1 MFYIVI
7 LSSAF
12 IFAYLFSTLLQYVF
26 CCSVFWGVQ
35 RPDIIP
41 ATLSGL
47 KFYSVMQCIAVHFNV
62 AYSYFNAAYE
72 HFWISDSTLPQP
84 GIILVLD
91 IWIVY

>member
-1 MFYIVI
+1 
-7 LSSAF
+7 
-12 IFAYLFSTLLQYVF
+12 
-26 CCSVFWGVQ
+26 
-35 RPDIIP
+35 
-41 ATLSGL
+41 
-47 KFYSVMQCIAVHFNV
+47 MQCIAVHFNV